1 MGKKYVIE
9 VEDEPFEYQGTKY
22 WPAAHIPRVF
32 FDAEDLAEM
41 DIYEETTAHK
51 FEVGDV
57 CCPIGGDPKMPFI
70 ITKITPNLVSYMW
83 VDGSHGF
90 VKTSLFE
97 HQTTFIHHSNYF
109 EKFLEGGLK

>member
-1 MGKKYVIE
+1 MGKKYIIE

-41 DIYEETTAHK
+41 DIYEEPTAHK

-57 CCPIGGDPKMPFI
+57 CKIANLDSNLI
-70 ITKITPNLVSYMW
+70 ITRITPDYISYMW
-83 VDGSHGF
+83 EDGNHGALRR
-90 VKTSLFE
+90 SIFE
-97 HQTTFIHHSNYF
+97 LQASYIRHSDEFYSVI
-109 EKFLEGGLK
+109 KGGF